1 MSEEKQ
7 IEENGEEILYG
18 GPREGGKRHA
28 EKLREER
35 RREMSEEQKRDELT
49 EIIIKASEEWLKLYG
64 RQHLHLEHKAE
75 HIAAAVNNAGY
86 RKQSEKYLVKENG
99 DIEPLKKQI
108 KWISVEERLPDIC
121 GMEVLMVA
129 VNCYGQTNIVKGF
142 TDYQCPIKFLTN
154 EKQYDNI
161 WGAWDVTHWMPLPE
175 APKGGEQK

>member
-1 MSEEKQ
+1 MSDEKQ

-86 RKQSEKYLVKENG
+86 RKQSEGEWVMSEWG
-99 DIEPLKKQI
+99 DDAACSECGCDPYDFKEPLQNPEI
-108 KWISVEERLPDIC
+108 AQYCPGC
-121 GMEVLMVA
+121 GAKMRG
-129 VNCYGQTNIVKGF
+129 VNYGNL
-142 TDYQCPIKFLTN
+142 LT
-154 EKQYDNI
+154 
-161 WGAWDVTHWMPLPE
+161 WDEM
-175 APKGGEQK
+175 KGGA